1 MLKIQVGHRY
11 QCFIVDGRIRGRF
24 LATGLEAFFM
34 LYRVFIKIVGLEP
47 MVSDM
52 IRLSSVVCSI
62 VVSVPLNGDYFIELN
77 NALASYTEDPIER
90 FWLSS

>member
-1 MLKIQVGHRY
+1 
-11 QCFIVDGRIRGRF
+11 
-24 LATGLEAFFM
+24 
-34 LYRVFIKIVGLEP
+34 